1 MKILKI
7 LSLAL
12 VSIALFLSCKNEEN
26 PSTKNIINSED
37 DIAIIDLIT
46 DDKNTEIDYLYV
58 TSTSGLSLREYANLQ
73 SEKLA
78 IMPYGTKVKIIS
90 SELNPTMKVGEI
102 SGGMDHIEFNHKK
115 GFAFNGYLSQYFPP
129 EKGISAKK
137 YGEELLLLFPT
148 VNYSETISGT
158 ASNPIN
164 TETLALPETQLHEAF
179 YIAQQLFNIPKEFV
193 FPSLKGIDKEVVLGG
208 ELKKESRVSEL
219 QITRKNE
226 LLSKI
231 KYKYKNKGFTKIV
244 SIYKEGGKIIIENVE
259 EIK

>member
-1 MKILKI
+1 MKTLKI

-37 DIAIIDLIT
+37 DIAIIDLKT
-46 DDKNTEIDYLYV
+46 DDENTEIDYLYV

-90 SELNPTMKVGEI
+90 SELKPTMKVREI

-164 TETLALPETQLHEAF
+164 TEILALPEMQWHEAF
-179 YIAQQLFNIPKEFV
+179 YMAQQLFNIPKKFV
-193 FPSLKGIDKEVVLGG
+193 FPSLKGTDKEIVLGG

>member
-1 MKILKI
+1 MKTLKM
-7 LSLAL
+7 LAL
-12 VSIALFLSCKNEEN
+12 AFFSITLFLSCKNEEN
-26 PSTKNIINSED
+26 PSAEITINPEND
-37 DIAIIDLIT
+37 LAIIDPIT
-46 DDKNTEIDYLYV
+46 EEKNTGVDYLYV
-58 TSTSGLSLREYANLQ
+58 TSTSGLSLRAYANLQ

-137 YGEELLLLFPT
+137 YGEELLLLFPK

-164 TETLALPETQLHEAF
+164 TEILALPETQWHEAF

-193 FPSLKGIDKEVVLGG
+193 FPSLKGTDKEVILEG
-208 ELKKESRVSEL
+208 ELKKENRVSEL

-231 KYKYKNKGFTKIV
+231 KYKYKNKGFTRIV
-244 SIYKEGGKIIIENVE
+244 SIYKEGGKIIIENIE

>member
-73 SEKLA
+73 SKKLA

-90 SELNPTMKVGEI
+90 SELKPTMKVGEI

-164 TETLALPETQLHEAF
+164 TEILALPEMQWHKAF
-179 YIAQQLFNIPKEFV
+179 YMAQQLFNIPKEFL
-193 FPSLKGIDKEVVLGG
+193 FPSLKGTDKEVVLGG

-231 KYKYKNKGFTKIV
+231 KYKYKYKGFTKIV

>member
-37 DIAIIDLIT
+37 DIAIIDLIN

-137 YGEELLLLFPT
+137 YGEELLLLFPK

-164 TETLALPETQLHEAF
+164 TEILALPEKQ
-179 YIAQQLFNIPKEFV
+179 
-193 FPSLKGIDKEVVLGG
+193 
-208 ELKKESRVSEL
+208 
-219 QITRKNE
+219 
-226 LLSKI
+226 
-231 KYKYKNKGFTKIV
+231 
-244 SIYKEGGKIIIENVE
+244 
-259 EIK
+259 

>member
-1 MKILKI
+1 MNTVKNLKI
-7 LSLAL
+7 AF
-12 VSIALFLSCKNEEN
+12 VSITLILSCKNEEN
-26 PSTKNIINSED
+26 SSTKNIINSED

-46 DDKNTEIDYLYV
+46 DDENTEIDYLYV

-164 TETLALPETQLHEAF
+164 TEILALPEMQWHEAF
-179 YIAQQLFNIPKEFV
+179 YMAQQLFNIPKKFV
-193 FPSLKGIDKEVVLGG
+193 FPSLKGTDKEIVLGG

>member
-90 SELNPTMKVGEI
+90 SELKPTMKVGEI

-164 TETLALPETQLHEAF
+164 TEILALPEMQWHEAF
-179 YIAQQLFNIPKEFV
+179 YMAQQLFNIPKEFV
-193 FPSLKGIDKEVVLGG
+193 FPSLKGTDKEVVLGR

>member
-1 MKILKI
+1 MKTLKI
-7 LSLAL
+7 PSLAL

-90 SELNPTMKVGEI
+90 SELKPTMKIREI

-148 VNYSETISGT
+148 VNYSETISGN

-164 TETLALPETQLHEAF
+164 TEILALPEMQWHKAF
-179 YIAQQLFNIPKEFV
+179 YMAQQLFNIPKEFV
-193 FPSLKGIDKEVVLGG
+193 FPSLKGTDKEVVLGG

>member
-90 SELNPTMKVGEI
+90 SESKPTMKVGEI

-148 VNYSETISGT
+148 VNYSETISGN

-164 TETLALPETQLHEAF
+164 TEILALPEMQWHKAF
-179 YIAQQLFNIPKEFV
+179 YMAQQLFNIPKEFL
-193 FPSLKGIDKEVVLGG
+193 FPSLKGTDKEVVLGG

>member
-73 SEKLA
+73 SKKLA

-90 SELNPTMKVGEI
+90 SELKPTMKVGEI

-148 VNYSETISGT
+148 VNYSETISGN

-164 TETLALPETQLHEAF
+164 TEILALPEMQWHKAF
-179 YIAQQLFNIPKEFV
+179 YMAQQLFNIPKEFV

>member
-1 MKILKI
+1 MKTLKI

-90 SELNPTMKVGEI
+90 SELKPTMKVREI

-137 YGEELLLLFPT
+137 YAEELLLLFPT

-164 TETLALPETQLHEAF
+164 TEILALPEMQWHEAF
-179 YIAQQLFNIPKEFV
+179 YMAQQLFNIPKKFV
-193 FPSLKGIDKEVVLGG
+193 FPSLKGTDKEVVLGG

>member
-179 YIAQQLFNIPKEFV
+179 YIAQQLFNIPKEFE
-193 FPSLKGIDKEVVLGG
+193 FHSSKGKEKELVL
-208 ELKKESRVSEL
+208 EKRFKKGSWLSEL
-219 QITRKNE
+219 QITRKE
-226 LLSKI
+226 GTLSKI
-231 KYKYKNKGFTKIV
+231 KYKYKNKGYTKTV
-244 SIYKEGGKIIIENVE
+244 YIYKEGEMMVIDNIED
-259 EIK
+259 IK